1 MRLDAVGFLGG
12 QWQATERLQLSLY
25 ASRFDDIWQQAY
37 FGASHRQP
45 LGGERALRVDLDAY
59 RTRDSG
65 QSRFGRIDTLASSL
79 ALGYEQGPQR
89 ITLAYQRVHGE
100 QPFDYMAFGDGRS
113 SASMVLANSV
123 GYSDFNGP
131 GERSWQ
137 LRYDLDLGALGL
149 PGLSL
154 HALHA
159 RGRAGASA
167 SSAAEHLR
175 RTLRA

>member
-1 MRLDAVGFLGG
+1 
-12 QWQATERLQLSLY
+12 
-25 ASRFDDIWQQAY
+25 
-37 FGASHRQP
+37 
-45 LGGERALRVDLDAY
+45 DLDAY

-89 ITLAYQRVHGE
+89 ITLAYRRVHGE
-100 QPFDYMAFGDGRS
+100 QPFDSMAFGDGRS
-113 SASMVLANSV
+113 SASMVLANPV

-149 PGLSL
+149 
-154 HALHA
+154 
-159 RGRAGASA
+159 
-167 SSAAEHLR
+167 
-175 RTLRA
+175 

>member
-1 MRLDAVGFLGG
+1 
-12 QWQATERLQLSLY
+12 
-25 ASRFDDIWQQAY
+25 
-37 FGASHRQP
+37 
-45 LGGERALRVDLDAY
+45 
-59 RTRDSG
+59 
-65 QSRFGRIDTLASSL
+65 
-79 ALGYEQGPQR
+79 
-89 ITLAYQRVHGE
+89 AYQRVHGE

-167 SSAAEHLR
+167 SSAAESIYAGLYGRDGRHRESDLGFAYR
-175 RTLRA
+175 VKAGPLAGL